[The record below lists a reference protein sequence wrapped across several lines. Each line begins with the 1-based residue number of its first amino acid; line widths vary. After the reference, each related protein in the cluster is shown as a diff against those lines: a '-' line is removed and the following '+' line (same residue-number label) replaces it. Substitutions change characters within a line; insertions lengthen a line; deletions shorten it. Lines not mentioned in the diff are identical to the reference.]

1 MAIIPDGLKQI
12 RDFNKS
18 QPTIEDEELGNNTC
32 PYCDIKLKVN
42 EKGIKACLL
51 CERVYE

>member
-1 MAIIPDGLKQI
+1 MAIIPDGLKDK

-18 QPTIEDEELGNNTC
+18 QLSIEDEALENNEC

-42 EKGIKACLL
+42 DEGKKACLI
-51 CERVYE
+51 CERIYG